1 MEIPKHTHTI
11 HARDSFLHQPNWATI
26 DRKRKHSTPGGD
38 TADSCRPIKKRKK
51 HPKTQAEKAV
61 QCPQCENEIKSKESL
76 NEYKKHAWIKEL
88 PCSCCSITSVWYQ
101 SQWAPNITFFVNAN
115 YAIAEDKLVI
125 RSAKPDP
132 VERDRITL
140 LVLNRE
146 AQLETPEY
154 FHTVTPTEPA
164 KILWDSTGHAG
175 YLYSNYFGFPE
186 ALNKTKNILFSP
198 HYSSSTSF

>member
-1 MEIPKHTHTI
+1 
-11 HARDSFLHQPNWATI
+11 
-26 DRKRKHSTPGGD
+26 
-38 TADSCRPIKKRKK
+38 
-51 HPKTQAEKAV
+51 
-61 QCPQCENEIKSKESL
+61 
-76 NEYKKHAWIKEL
+76 
-88 PCSCCSITSVWYQ
+88 VWYQ

-164 KILWDSTGHAG
+164 KILWDSTGHALG
-175 YLYSNYFGFPE
+175 YYLYSNDFGFPE
-186 ALNKTKNILFSP
+186 GISMEGIEQNKEYPLFSTLYIRKQFRRKGYGELLWNDFIKHHSNGQIIVVESP
-198 HYSSSTSF
+198 NKIFCAFLEKVLGSKLTSRVILWNSVSERR